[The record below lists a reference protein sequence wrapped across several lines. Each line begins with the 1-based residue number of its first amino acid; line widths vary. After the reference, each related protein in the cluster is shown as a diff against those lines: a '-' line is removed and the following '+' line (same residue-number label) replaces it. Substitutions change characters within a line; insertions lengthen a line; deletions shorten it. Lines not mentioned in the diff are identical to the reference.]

1 MSAETEPAR
10 VLLRP
15 PAVRAGLV
23 GPAPL
28 ILFIRRLGL
37 VVVMLVVV
45 AARGA
50 PWIAAY
56 DPTEQ
61 DITNRLRP
69 PGSPHAAGRAN
80 LLGTDHLGRDI
91 LARVLFGARPALMVG
106 F

>member
-1 MSAETEPAR
+1 MPAETEPAR

-23 GPAPL
+23 GPAPI
-28 ILFIRRLGL
+28 ILFIRRLARRRTALFGL

-45 AARGA
+45 AALGA

-61 DITNRLRP
+61 EITNRLRP
-69 PGSPHAAGRAN
+69 PGVP
-80 LLGTDHLGRDI
+80 
-91 LARVLFGARPALMVG
+91 P
-106 F
+106 